1 MKSNSPE
8 PNKSKSNSPEPNK
21 SISPEKEFSQKL
33 TFRDYLIASESKS
46 NKPFPISRLIAPL
59 LVQIGLILAVP
70 AQALYTD
77 LTGKTVILQ
86 TLPVNPYDVL
96 RGYALNLN
104 YNISRTTTLR
114 RLPGWREWVRRNTLR
129 NRQIAAGS
137 SLYLILQEQQS
148 FNRGVPRAWRPVRV
162 TSDRPNTLPNN
173 QVALKGVYQEG
184 TFNYGLENYII
195 PEDQRQQISDD
206 LLQAQQ
212 SREGRLPPIVVRVK
226 VDPQGKAVPV
236 SIRVRDRNY
245 RF

>member
-1 MKSNSPE
+1 
-8 PNKSKSNSPEPNK
+8 
-21 SISPEKEFSQKL
+21 
-33 TFRDYLIASESKS
+33 
-46 NKPFPISRLIAPL
+46 
-59 LVQIGLILAVP
+59 
-70 AQALYTD
+70 
-77 LTGKTVILQ
+77 
-86 TLPVNPYDVL
+86 
-96 RGYALNLN
+96 
-104 YNISRTTTLR
+104 
-114 RLPGWREWVRRNTLR
+114 
-129 NRQIAAGS
+129 
-137 SLYLILQEQQS
+137 LILQEQQS